1 MSATEVIHMD
11 PLYTA
16 EEKQK
21 IYGLSERGLT
31 YTYAFCENVI
41 SGGRLSSY
49 SEDKSVMA
57 TQKNRENFVPVS
69 FFVDFLG
76 VSLSG
81 EGEDMELIFESNSY
95 SVYKNKAEIA
105 PVIKKGVVYV
115 PALLCARALGITA
128 RLLCNE
134 KLVVYGAEELIS
146 EFEADERIP
155 EATSFLIFG
164 EYPTSFTPEE
174 FAYARKM
181 WRERTLGTKEQNDLS
196 DPIIAYKVKQAEDA
210 CENQLKRMNLQPD
223 ATVLFGEMR
232 KPIESDEL
240 SKLYVPLGSMARA
253 YGMPGSKY
261 YKDPELC
268 EKIRYGLQWGY
279 EHMYGEAEFT
289 NTGWRD
295 TTACNWWHWMV
306 GAPDPITDIL
316 ITMEDEFTK
325 EEKERYLSLFVWFLT
340 WRCNTDASA
349 MTRVVVC
356 TKTALILEKSDM
368 LFNEYCDYNQTIRV
382 GMGTSVRIDYT
393 DWSHAMPYNVG
404 YGQLKLDRSLY
415 VASNLAGTA
424 MQFRSPRTYNIFE
437 MLQYTFG
444 PAIYK
449 CQAYVMLHGRNNH
462 ITEFSAGSKICVDT
476 INMIGLF
483 GEEEDAYIRSFIKR
497 NAANKKLSDAMLARC
512 SIANVKTLQDILNMP
527 PIPPYNYAYAWFTGD
542 RTTQHRNGYA
552 YGISMN
558 SSRSK
563 SYESILD
570 MNKMGWYT
578 TDGAT
583 YIYSDYDDGQYDG
596 VNFMF
601 NPEVAQRIP
610 GTTEDVRVR
619 EPRSVYDNPWYSE
632 TPFAGS
638 ITANNEYALA
648 AMEYVSE
655 YFEGPEHGNL
665 SGYGGTR
672 GIFANDLFANKA
684 WVMLDDE
691 LICLGSKIKSTMNSN
706 IVTSIE
712 HRRIVADESRDI
724 IISVDGK
731 REILPKENFAFTRVG
746 VDYIYM
752 EGHGGFVVE
761 KDARVYLRRYIS
773 PECNDQPFIEFG
785 YVHGENPINAKY
797 LYTALI
803 GKSEEFV
810 ADYAKSLSFEV
821 LRQDENVIAVAKRSL
836 GITSYVFYAPDKCER
851 IQTDSRLIIMR
862 IDNDG
867 ATELRFSDVTHLLT
881 RAKVT
886 FECEGAEV
894 IDSSDKIKAEAV
906 GKKVVID
913 IDFEASSGRPYFV
926 KIKGKI

>member
-1 MSATEVIHMD
+1 MRRRLPFMD
-11 PLYTA
+11 PLYTP
-16 EEKQK
+16 EEKKK
-21 IYGLSERGLT
+21 IYELSERGLS

-41 SGGRLSSY
+41 AGGKLSSY
-49 SEDKSVMA
+49 ADDKSVMA
-57 TQKNRENFVPVS
+57 TQKNRMNFVPVS

-76 VSLSG
+76 AALGG
-81 EGEDMELIFESNSY
+81 EGESAELALGAKVF
-95 SVYKNKAEIA
+95 SVYKNKEQIS
-105 PVIKKGVVYV
+105 PITKRGVLFV
-115 PALLCARALGITA
+115 PAVQCARALGIEA
-128 RLLCNE
+128 KVLCNE
-134 KLVVYGAEELIS
+134 KLIVYGAEELIA

-174 FAYARKM
+174 FAYARQM

-196 DPIIAYKVKQAEDA
+196 DPIIAYKIRQIEET
-210 CENQLKRMNLQPD
+210 CEKHLSRMNLQPD

-240 SKLYVPLGSMARA
+240 SALYYPLAAMAKA
-253 YGMPGSKY
+253 YGTPGCKY
-261 YKDPELC
+261 YKDPDLC
-268 EKIRYGLQWGY
+268 EKIRYGMQWGY
-279 EHMYGEAEFT
+279 ENMYGEAEFT

-306 GAPDPITDIL
+306 GAPDPMTDVL
-316 ITMEDEFTK
+316 ITMEDEFTR

-356 TKTALILEKSDM
+356 TKTALILEKPEM
-368 LFNEYCDYNQTIRV
+368 LFSEYCDYNQTIRV

-415 VASNLAGTA
+415 VAANLAGTA

-437 MLQYTFG
+437 MLKYTFG
-444 PAIYK
+444 PAVYK

-483 GEEEDAYIRSFIKR
+483 GEEEDAYIKGFIKR
-497 NAANKKLSDAMLARC
+497 NAINQKLSDAMLARC
-512 SIANVKTLQDILNMP
+512 GIANVKKLQSILDMP
-527 PIPPYNYAYAWFTGD
+527 APAPYNFAYAWFTGD
-542 RTTQHRNGYA
+542 RATQHRNGYA

-610 GTTEDVRVR
+610 GTTEDVRIR
-619 EPRSVYDNPWYSE
+619 EARSVYDNPWYSE

-638 ITANNEYALA
+638 ITVNDEYALA

-655 YFEGPEHGNL
+655 YFDGPEHGNT

-684 WVMLDDE
+684 WAMLDDE
-691 LICLGSKIKSTMNSN
+691 LICIGSKINSTMNSN

-712 HRRIVADESRDI
+712 HRRIVEDENRDI
-724 IISVDGK
+724 IISVGGE
-731 REILPKENFAFTRVG
+731 RRILPKENYAFAETG

-752 EGHGGFVVE
+752 EGHGGFALD
-761 KDARVYLRRYIS
+761 KAAKVYVRRYTS
-773 PECNDQPFIEFG
+773 PECKDQPFIEFG
-785 YVHGENPINAKY
+785 YVHGENPVNEKY

-803 GKSEEFV
+803 GKSEDFV
-810 ADYAKSLSFEV
+810 KEYSKKPPFEI
-821 LRQDENVIAVAKRSL
+821 LAHSETVIAVSKGSL
-836 GITSYVFYAPDKCER
+836 GVTSYVFFAPDRCER
-851 IQTDSRLIIMR
+851 VETDSRLIVMR
-862 IDNDG
+862 ADEG
-867 ATELRFSDVTHLLT
+867 GVTELRFSDVTHLLEKAT
-881 RAKVT
+881 VT
-886 FECEGAEV
+886 FECENAE
-894 IDSSDKIKAEAV
+894 ILDSSDKISARAEGNKAI
-906 GKKVVID
+906 ID
-913 IDFEASSGRPYFV
+913 IDFKESSGRPYFV